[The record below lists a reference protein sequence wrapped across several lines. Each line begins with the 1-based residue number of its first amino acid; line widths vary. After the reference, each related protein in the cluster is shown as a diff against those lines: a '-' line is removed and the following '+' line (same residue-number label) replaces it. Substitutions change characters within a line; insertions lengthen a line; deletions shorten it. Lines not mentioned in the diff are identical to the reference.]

1 MPVTVQV
8 TPPKG
13 QSVGQLVAMADIN
26 GEVNSYGFEVIEY
39 DHIPTQL
46 MFPRS
51 ITKLVKVDFQKKGQK
66 IAYIMGSG
74 DEIPMCLEQVGY
86 DVTLLE
92 DDDITAE
99 NLRNYD
105 AVVAGIRAYNR
116 RQRLPF
122 LQDEIFKYIEEGG
135 TYIVQYNK
143 SRGLLTE
150 NIAPYPLQL
159 SRDRVTV
166 EEAPIKMLQPAHPIF
181 NSPNQITQ
189 ADFDGWVQERGLY
202 FPNEWDERFTPL
214 TECNDPGEDP
224 KQGALLV
231 AQYGKGHYI
240 YTGYS
245 WFRELPAGVPGAYR
259 IFANMLSI
267 GK

>member
-1 MPVTVQV
+1 
-8 TPPKG
+8 
-13 QSVGQLVAMADIN
+13 
-26 GEVNSYGFEVIEY
+26 
-39 DHIPTQL
+39 